1 MTQTKTG
8 ITERLADYA
17 LSLDYEHIPPSALER
32 TKMLFLDFLGVA
44 LGGNAFADSTPAF
57 RKGVQDLARGAPGRC
72 TVVGERDLYP
82 APLAALLNGAY
93 AHSLD
98 FDDTHRESVMHPGT
112 PVFATLLALA
122 EETGADGRRFLT
134 SAVAGYEVSCKV
146 GRAHGE
152 GVHKRGFHPT
162 ATTGIFGAV
171 AAGARLLGLDREALL
186 NALGIAGSQSA
197 GSLRFMETGAWN
209 KRLHVGLCA
218 HNALYALTFAQA
230 GVLGAREPLE
240 GRFGYF
246 FSFVE
251 PPYDLARALEGL
263 GERYEV
269 LYTAVKP
276 YPSCRY
282 NHGVIDAVLDLVR
295 REGLGPDQVQEM
307 EIALNQAGM
316 ELVGVPEEVKRRPKN
331 IVDGQFSVF
340 FAAASALLEG
350 RFTWDAYRRLGDPQV
365 QDLIARIR
373 ISLDRAIPALGS
385 RVKVVTRDGRTL
397 VKEVPLARGE
407 PETFPTWE
415 ELEEKFRGL
424 ASALLPE
431 EQVRRVAETVR
442 HLEQVEDLRALTALL
457 RP

>member
-1 MTQTKTG
+1 MVQTKQPV
-8 ITERLADYA
+8 TERLAEYA
-17 LSLDYEHIPPSALER
+17 LSLDYEHIPPQALER

-44 LGGNAFADSTPAF
+44 LGGNAFADSTEAF
-57 RKGVQDLARGAPGRC
+57 RQGVQALARGAPGRC
-72 TVVGERDLYP
+72 TVAGERDLYP

-112 PVFATLLALA
+112 PVFATLMALA

-134 SAVAGYEVSCKV
+134 AAVAGYEVSCKV

-152 GVHKRGFHPT
+152 GVHRRGFHPT

-171 AAGARLLGLDREALL
+171 SAGARLLGLDRETLL
-186 NALGIAGSQSA
+186 NALGIAGSQAA

-218 HNALYALTFAQA
+218 HNALYALTFARA

-251 PPYDLARALEGL
+251 PPYDVGRALEGL

-269 LYTAVKP
+269 LHTAVKP

-295 REGLGPDQVQEM
+295 EEGLGAEQVREM
-307 EIALNQAGM
+307 EVVLNQAGM
-316 ELVGVPEEVKRRPKN
+316 ELVGRPEEVKRRPRN
-331 IVDGQFSVF
+331 IVDGQFSVY
-340 FAAASALLEG
+340 FAAASALVEG
-350 RFTWDAYRRLGDPQV
+350 RFTWDAYRRLGDPRV
-365 QDLIARIR
+365 EELMDRIR
-373 ISLDRAIPALGS
+373 VSVDRAIPALGS
-385 RVKVVTRDGRTL
+385 RVRVVTRDGRTL
-397 VKEVPLARGE
+397 VREVPLARGE
-407 PETFPTWE
+407 PETFPSWE
-415 ELEEKFRGL
+415 ELEAKFRSL
-424 ASALLPE
+424 ARPLLPE
-431 EQVRRVAETVR
+431 PQVDRVAETVR
-442 HLEQVEDLRALTALL
+442 RLEEVEDLRRLTALL